1 MFTINNNCRRYKSM
15 TDKEIREEM
24 EDILKQINLLTKR
37 VNALQ
42 ASIGGDV
49 TDNSDEKSVDRI
61 MDECGAYSKVK
72 GYVYFRRAVCLIL
85 EKPQMLMKEAY
96 MIIGEEYEEEPKNVE
111 RAIRYFLKKIL
122 KDAGAKPNSEIQRIY
137 KKYFSNTKRVG
148 NSRIIAVTAEYLRT
162 NS

>member
-1 MFTINNNCRRYKSM
+1 
-15 TDKEIREEM
+15 
-24 EDILKQINLLTKR
+24 
-37 VNALQ
+37 
-42 ASIGGDV
+42 
-49 TDNSDEKSVDRI
+49 
-61 MDECGAYSKVK
+61 
-72 GYVYFRRAVCLIL
+72 
-85 EKPQMLMKEAY
+85 MKEAY